1 MLSCFIFV
9 QLFATLWTVVCQV
22 PLSMEFSRQ
31 EYISGFPC
39 PPSGDRVNS
48 GTESTSL
55 TSPALAGRFFTTR
68 ATCEAL
74 KPWVLLFNS
83 KFSYLLR
90 AKLYYLIFI
99 SSALEIFTFAYF
111 LYFYICLQNFLL
123 IPLAHFSVGIFIF
136 LLLIYK
142 NFHIF

>member
-1 MLSCFIFV
+1 MSYSVERGVHQASLSIG
-9 QLFATLWTVVCQV
+9 
-22 PLSMEFSRQ
+22 FSRQ
-31 EYISGFPC
+31 EYQSGFPC
-39 PPSGDRVNS
+39 PPLEDLPDP
-48 GTESTSL
+48 EIKPTSP